1 MANQSVLELAVNVG
15 RWDAGLKKAK
25 QSLDNFTQASGGI
38 QQALEKDSQKMQQFV
53 RMMGNMESTAKTA
66 KGQMNDYKGTIEQLT
81 MQYNRMTDAQKKS
94 VGQDYLNTIDQIKQK
109 YQAVNEE
116 IQEMNRSLNQV
127 KPGSIGGGGDLGGS
141 MTMASF
147 KGNVYAYAAEKGAEA
162 LNMLK
167 DKITDVL
174 KESMKM
180 SMEAEGIRIAYE
192 RLGRPDLMDKLKE
205 ATHGTVTELELMKQA
220 VKFNDFRLSLDDMG
234 AMLAFAQQK
243 AKDTG
248 QSIDFM
254 VDSIVTGLGR
264 QSKQILDNLGI
275 SAAEIGE
282 KMKTSGDMTKAV
294 AEIIREQMSKSGDYI
309 ETSMDRAAKAAVAV
323 RDEMLTLG
331 DQMRET
337 FGTGSIEELSSM
349 LELRLIKD
357 LESLVDTVG
366 DLSTGFGILGTD
378 AGKSLK
384 AIADVAYVVVRE
396 FLMWQTGLFEIVRL
410 ISGISGDSDKK
421 VGSIA
426 KNIQSIATGYA
437 NAYGNANVL
446 PEFVVTGQKGGNK
459 KGGGSS
465 NTPKQEQTEMQQNQ
479 QTINTLT
486 QEYVR
491 LGKQATEEAEKRRE
505 VIRDEI
511 RQLEKQNGLL
521 RLYAEN
527 AQGRLMGGSV
537 QTTGL
542 ASSDFKG
549 FASAAEVKITGLSDD
564 AKKKLAEA
572 NKDSGNQ
579 KTMAEGLSQLT
590 GSVGSI
596 VSGLDALGIEVP
608 EELTAVVNT
617 LSGISSILSGIS
629 GVVSAIETIVI
640 AKALLAGGGIV
651 PHAAGGYAVP
661 GNHYSGD
668 LTPIMANAG
677 ELVLNKAQQGNLASQ
692 LEGDRGK
699 LRMNATLKGQDILLS
714 LDRTL
719 QSTGKELAV
728 WG

>member
-1 MANQSVLELAVNVG
+1 MAADVITRFKLETTQFDSKL
-15 RWDAGLKKAK
+15 RDAAKSLQDIAHQAELGGKDFNNFSKKAIDAAR
-25 QSLDNFTQASGGI
+25 SLGTIKSGANNTKDKLKDLVGSFNDAAKAYNSLSETAKKGEFG
-38 QQALEKDSQKMQQFV
+38 QALSASLQKLQQ
-53 RMMGNMESTAKTA
+53 
-66 KGQMNDYKGTIEQLT
+66 D
-81 MQYNRMTDAQKKS
+81 
-94 VGQDYLNTIDQIKQK
+94 IKQTK
-109 YQAVNEE
+109 EE
-116 IQEMNRSLNQV
+116 LYSLNNTSNG
-127 KPGSIGGGGDLGGS
+127 KGGDLGGS

-294 AEIIREQMSKSGDYI
+294 AEIIREQMSKSGGYI
-309 ETSMDRAAKAAVAV
+309 ETSMDRAAQAAVAV
-323 RDEMLTLG
+323 QDEMLKLG

-366 DLSTGFGILGTD
+366 DLSTGFGILGID
-378 AGKSLK
+378 AGKSLQD
-384 AIADVAYVVVRE
+384 IANIAYVVVRE

-446 PEFVVTGQKGGNK
+446 PEFVVTGK
-459 KGGGSS
+459 KGGGRSGGGS
-465 NTPKQEQTEMQQNQ
+465 GKTPKQEQTEMQQNQ

-491 LGKQATEEAEKRRE
+491 LGKQATEDAEKRRE
-505 VIRDEI
+505 AIRDEI

-549 FASAAEVKITGLSDD
+549 FASATEVKITGLSDD

-699 LRMNATLKGQDILLS
+699 LRLNATLKGQDILLS

>member
-25 QSLDNFTQASGGI
+25 QSLDSFTQASGGI

-53 RMMGNMESTAKTA
+53 RMMGNVESTAKTA
-66 KGQMNDYKGTIEQLT
+66 KGQMNDYKGAIEQLT

-116 IQEMNRSLNQV
+116 IREMNRSLNQV
-127 KPGSIGGGGDLGGS
+127 EPESIGKGGDLGGL
-141 MTMASF
+141 MTKSSF

-248 QSIDFM
+248 QSIDYM

-294 AEIIREQMSKSGDYI
+294 AEIIREQMDKSGGYI
-309 ETSMDRAAKAAVAV
+309 ETSMDRAAQAAVAV
-323 RDEMLTLG
+323 QNEMLKLG

-446 PEFVVTGQKGGNK
+446 PDFVVTGKQGGK
-459 KGGGSS
+459 KNGGRSGGSS
-465 NTPKQEQTEMQQNQ
+465 KSGTDRIAFDPNKAALAAVRADETVTGSEVWMS
-479 QTINTLT
+479 LT
-486 QEYVR
+486 QHAQQADDSLER
-491 LGKQATEEAEKRRE
+491 LTDAFDALNKSEGMDPNKRKTGE
-505 VIRDEI
+505 GGNEI
-511 RQLEKQNGLL
+511 LRQ
-521 RLYAEN
+521 RLDQLN
-527 AQGRLMGGSV
+527 K
-537 QTTGL
+537 
-542 ASSDFKG
+542 F
-549 FASAAEVKITGLSDD
+549 
-564 AKKKLAEA
+564 
-572 NKDSGNQ
+572 NKDF
-579 KTMAEGLSQLT
+579 SQVI
-590 GSVGSI
+590 GGIGSI
-596 VSGLDALGIEVP
+596 ASGIEQMGIKLP
-608 EELTAVVNT
+608 EEIGQVLNV
-617 LSGISSILSGIS
+617 LQGISSIMSGIS
-629 GVVSAIETIVI
+629 AIASLILVATQVTAGTSAVKAIPVI
-640 AKALLAGGGIV
+640 GWALARGGIV
-651 PHAAGGYAVP
+651 HAAGGYQVP
-661 GNHYSGD
+661 GNNYSGD
-668 LTPIMANAG
+668 MVPAMLNSGEMVLSRQQQNILAGTLEGNGLQNMKLSAVARGEDLYLVMNRFTRRSGKG
-677 ELVLNKAQQGNLASQ
+677 ELVTWK
-692 LEGDRGK
+692 
-699 LRMNATLKGQDILLS
+699 
-714 LDRTL
+714 
-719 QSTGKELAV
+719 
-728 WG
+728 

>member
-25 QSLDNFTQASGGI
+25 QSLDSFTQASGGI

-94 VGQDYLNTIDQIKQK
+94 VGQDYLNTIDQLKQK

-116 IQEMNRSLNQV
+116 IREMNRSLNQV
-127 KPGSIGGGGDLGGS
+127 KPESIGGGSDLGGS

-396 FLMWQTGLFEIVRL
+396 ILMWETGLFEIVRL
-410 ISGISGDSDKK
+410 ISAISGDSDKK

-426 KNIQSIATGYA
+426 KNIQSVANGYA

-446 PEFVVTGQKGGNK
+446 PEFVVTGK
-459 KGGGSS
+459 KGGGRSGGSS
-465 NTPKQEQTEMQQNQ
+465 GKSGTDRIAFDPNKAALAAVKADETATGSEVWMS
-479 QTINTLT
+479 LT
-486 QEYVR
+486 QHAQQADDSLER
-491 LGKQATEEAEKRRE
+491 LTDAFDALNKSEGMDPNKRKTGE
-505 VIRDEI
+505 GGNEI
-511 RQLEKQNGLL
+511 LRQ
-521 RLYAEN
+521 RLDQLN
-527 AQGRLMGGSV
+527 K
-537 QTTGL
+537 
-542 ASSDFKG
+542 F
-549 FASAAEVKITGLSDD
+549 
-564 AKKKLAEA
+564 
-572 NKDSGNQ
+572 NKDF
-579 KTMAEGLSQLT
+579 SQVI
-590 GSVGSI
+590 GGIGSI
-596 VSGLDALGIEVP
+596 ASGIEQMGIKLP
-608 EELTAVVNT
+608 EEIGQVLNV
-617 LSGISSILSGIS
+617 LQGISSIMSGIS
-629 GVVSAIETIVI
+629 AIASLILVATQVTAGTSAVKAIPVI
-640 AKALLAGGGIV
+640 GWALARGGIV
-651 PHAAGGYAVP
+651 HAAGGYQVP
-661 GNHYSGD
+661 GNNYSCD
-668 LTPIMANAG
+668 MVPAMLNSG
-677 ELVLNKAQQGNLASQ
+677 ELVLNKAQVGNLASQ
-692 LEGDRGK
+692 LNGSGLQNLHLEAVVEGEQIHLVQNRFLRRSGRG
-699 LRMNATLKGQDILLS
+699 
-714 LDRTL
+714 
-719 QSTGKELAV
+719 ELV
-728 WG
+728 TWK

>member
-1 MANQSVLELAVNVG
+1 MAADVITRFKLETTQFDSKL
-15 RWDAGLKKAK
+15 RDAAKSLQDIAHQAELGGKDFNNFSKKAIDAAR
-25 QSLDNFTQASGGI
+25 SLGTIKSGANNTKDKLKDLVGSFNDAAKAYNSLSETAKKGEFG
-38 QQALEKDSQKMQQFV
+38 QALSASLQKLQQ
-53 RMMGNMESTAKTA
+53 
-66 KGQMNDYKGTIEQLT
+66 D
-81 MQYNRMTDAQKKS
+81 
-94 VGQDYLNTIDQIKQK
+94 IKQTK
-109 YQAVNEE
+109 EE
-116 IQEMNRSLNQV
+116 LYSLNNSSNG
-127 KPGSIGGGGDLGGS
+127 KGSGLGGS

-220 VKFNDFRLSLDDMG
+220 VKFNNFRLSLDDMG

-248 QSIDFM
+248 QSIDYM

-294 AEIIREQMSKSGDYI
+294 AEIIREQMAKSGDYI

-410 ISGISGDSDKK
+410 ISAISGDSDKK

-446 PEFVVTGQKGGNK
+446 PEFVVTGK
-459 KGGGSS
+459 KGGGRSGGGSS
-465 NTPKQEQTEMQQNQ
+465 GKTPKQEQTEMQQNQ

-491 LGKQATEEAEKRRE
+491 LGEQTTEEAEKRRE
-505 VIRDEI
+505 AIREEI
-511 RQLEKQNGLL
+511 HLLEQRNGLL
-521 RLYAEN
+521 KLYAEN

-549 FASAAEVKITGLSDD
+549 FASATEVKITGLSDD

-579 KTMAEGLSQLT
+579 KAMAEGLSQLT

-651 PHAAGGYAVP
+651 PHAAGGYPVP

-699 LRMNATLKGQDILLS
+699 LRLNATLKGQDILLS
-714 LDRTL
+714 IDRTL

>member
-25 QSLDNFTQASGGI
+25 QSLDSFTQASGGI

-94 VGQDYLNTIDQIKQK
+94 VGQDYLNTIDQLKQK

-116 IQEMNRSLNQV
+116 IREMNRSLNQV
-127 KPGSIGGGGDLGGS
+127 KPESIGGGSDLGGS

-396 FLMWQTGLFEIVRL
+396 ILMWETGLFEIVRL
-410 ISGISGDSDKK
+410 ISAISGDSDKK

-426 KNIQSIATGYA
+426 KNIQSVANGYA

-446 PEFVVTGQKGGNK
+446 PEFVVTGK
-459 KGGGSS
+459 KGGGRSGGSS
-465 NTPKQEQTEMQQNQ
+465 GKSGTDRIAFDPNKAALAAVKADETATGSEVWMS
-479 QTINTLT
+479 LT
-486 QEYVR
+486 QHAQQADDSLER
-491 LGKQATEEAEKRRE
+491 LTDAFDALNKSEGMDPNKRKTGE
-505 VIRDEI
+505 GGNEI
-511 RQLEKQNGLL
+511 LRQ
-521 RLYAEN
+521 RLDQLN
-527 AQGRLMGGSV
+527 K
-537 QTTGL
+537 
-542 ASSDFKG
+542 F
-549 FASAAEVKITGLSDD
+549 
-564 AKKKLAEA
+564 
-572 NKDSGNQ
+572 NKDF
-579 KTMAEGLSQLT
+579 SQVI
-590 GSVGSI
+590 GGIGSI
-596 VSGLDALGIEVP
+596 ASGIEQMGIKLP
-608 EELTAVVNT
+608 EEIGQVLNV
-617 LSGISSILSGIS
+617 LQGISSIMSGIS
-629 GVVSAIETIVI
+629 AIASLILVATQVTAGTSAVKAIPVI
-640 AKALLAGGGIV
+640 GWALARGGIV
-651 PHAAGGYAVP
+651 HAAGGYQVP
-661 GNHYSGD
+661 GNNYSGD
-668 LTPIMANAG
+668 MVPAMLNSG
-677 ELVLNKAQQGNLASQ
+677 EMVLNKAQVGNLASQ
-692 LEGDRGK
+692 LNGSGLQNLHLEAVVEGEQIHLVQNRFLRRSGRG
-699 LRMNATLKGQDILLS
+699 
-714 LDRTL
+714 
-719 QSTGKELAV
+719 ELV
-728 WG
+728 TWK

>member
-1 MANQSVLELAVNVG
+1 MADSIVRLKVESSEYDAKLKRAAEGLSRYANECRKVGGTLEVVEKDTLDYVKAIGQMETTSNTATGKLKEMEKVFVELSVQYKNLTKE
-15 RWDAGLKKAK
+15 
-25 QSLDNFTQASGGI
+25 
-38 QQALEKDSQKMQQFV
+38 EKDSPFGKALASSLDQL
-53 RMMGNMESTAKTA
+53 KTRINDSKGKIDEA
-66 KGQMNDYKGTIEQLT
+66 KGAISGSDGLTGALDGLAGKFGMSTKTLGIWGAALGAGKIALDVAKDAFFKNEEQLDT
-81 MQYNRMTDAQKKS
+81 WSRVVEASQSAYSGFLDA
-94 VGQDYLNTIDQIKQK
+94 LNTGDISGYLERIGQITSAAQAAYNALDALNTYNAFNQINVEKRRTGMTESIADYRSGQGSKEDVKAAGEAYQK
-109 YQAVNEE
+109 ELRERQKLERKAYLEAVKK
-116 IQEMNRSLNQV
+116 V
-127 KPGSIGGGGDLGGS
+127 
-141 MTMASF
+141 
-147 KGNVYAYAAEKGAEA
+147 AAERGVSGNDLITA
-162 LNMLK
+162 L
-167 DKITDVL
+167 
-174 KESMKM
+174 SG
-180 SMEAEGIRIAYE
+180 SYGSYE
-192 RLGRPDLMDKLKE
+192 
-205 ATHGTVTELELMKQA
+205 
-220 VKFNDFRLSLDDMG
+220 
-234 AMLAFAQQK
+234 
-243 AKDTG
+243 
-248 QSIDFM
+248 
-254 VDSIVTGLGR
+254 
-264 QSKQILDNLGI
+264 
-275 SAAEIGE
+275 
-282 KMKTSGDMTKAV
+282 
-294 AEIIREQMSKSGDYI
+294 
-309 ETSMDRAAKAAVAV
+309 
-323 RDEMLTLG
+323 
-331 DQMRET
+331 
-337 FGTGSIEELSSM
+337 
-349 LELRLIKD
+349 
-357 LESLVDTVG
+357 
-366 DLSTGFGILGTD
+366 
-378 AGKSLK
+378 SLK
-384 AIADVAYVVVRE
+384 AIPA
-396 FLMWQTGLFEIVRL
+396 
-410 ISGISGDSDKK
+410 SGRRT
-421 VGSIA
+421 V
-426 KNIQSIATGYA
+426 N
-437 NAYGNANVL
+437 YG
-446 PEFVVTGQKGGNK
+446 GGMFG
-459 KGGGSS
+459 GGGSYEVEVPVGRQEELGAALRRLNDTELQS
-465 NTPKQEQTEMQQNQ
+465 LQALGAQAERTGNEIAQVDRQLARVLNGRQPGSGGGGGRSGGGSGKTPKQEQTEMQQNQ

-491 LGKQATEEAEKRRE
+491 LGEQTTEEAEKRRE
-505 VIRDEI
+505 AIREEI
-511 RQLEKQNGLL
+511 HLLEERNGLL
-521 RLYAEN
+521 KLYAEN

-699 LRMNATLKGQDILLS
+699 LRLNATLKGQDILLS

>member
-1 MANQSVLELAVNVG
+1 MAADVITRFKLETTQFDSKL
-15 RWDAGLKKAK
+15 RDAAKSLQEIAHQAELGGKDFNNFSKKAIDAAR
-25 QSLDNFTQASGGI
+25 SLGTIKSGANNTKDKLKDLVGSFNDAAKAYNSLSETAKKGEFG
-38 QQALEKDSQKMQQFV
+38 QALSASLQKLQQ
-53 RMMGNMESTAKTA
+53 
-66 KGQMNDYKGTIEQLT
+66 D
-81 MQYNRMTDAQKKS
+81 
-94 VGQDYLNTIDQIKQK
+94 IKQTK
-109 YQAVNEE
+109 EE
-116 IQEMNRSLNQV
+116 LYSLNNSSNG
-127 KPGSIGGGGDLGGS
+127 KGGDLGGS

-294 AEIIREQMSKSGDYI
+294 AEIIREQMAKSGDYI

-396 FLMWQTGLFEIVRL
+396 ILMWETGLFEIVRL
-410 ISGISGDSDKK
+410 ISAISGDSDKK

-426 KNIQSIATGYA
+426 KNIQSVATGYA

-446 PEFVVTGQKGGNK
+446 PEFVVTGK
-459 KGGGSS
+459 KGGGRSGGGSKSGTDRIAFDPNKAALAVVKADETATGSS
-465 NTPKQEQTEMQQNQ
+465 LWQS
-479 QTINTLT
+479 LT
-486 QEYVR
+486 QNVSY
-491 LGKQATEEAEKRRE
+491 LN
-505 VIRDEI
+505 DEI
-511 RQLEKQNGLL
+511 SESGDSFKNLTKWTDKFDPTKTGKKNNPFLHYDDDGKATVKLNEI
-521 RLYAEN
+521 
-527 AQGRLMGGSV
+527 MGGI
-537 QTTGL
+537 
-542 ASSDFKG
+542 SSG
-549 FASAAEVKITGLSDD
+549 IG
-564 AKKKLAEA
+564 
-572 NKDSGNQ
+572 Q
-579 KTMAEGLSQLT
+579 M
-590 GSVGSI
+590 
-596 VSGLDALGIEVP
+596 VSGIEALGVEIP
-608 EELTAVVNT
+608 EGIKKALNAMQ
-617 LSGISSILSGIS
+617 GISSILTGIATT
-629 GVVSAIETIVI
+629 VLAIEAITGADAII
-640 AKALLAGGGIV
+640 PFARGGMIKAFSGTLVGTT
-651 PHAAGGYAVP
+651 
-661 GNHYSGD
+661 YSGD
-668 LTPIMANAG
+668 QLRGIDQSGQLYGLNAG
-677 ELVLNKAQQGNLASQ
+677 EVVLNRAQVGNLASQ
-692 LEGDRGK
+692 LNGSGLQNLHLEAVVEGEQIHLVQNRFLRRSGRG
-699 LRMNATLKGQDILLS
+699 
-714 LDRTL
+714 
-719 QSTGKELAV
+719 ELV
-728 WG
+728 TWK

>member
-1 MANQSVLELAVNVG
+1 MADSIVRLKVESSEYDAKLKRAAEGLSRYANECRKVGGTMEVVEKDTLDYVKAIGQMETTSNTATGKLKEMEKVFVELSVQYKNLTKE
-15 RWDAGLKKAK
+15 
-25 QSLDNFTQASGGI
+25 
-38 QQALEKDSQKMQQFV
+38 EKDSPFGKALASSLDQLKA
-53 RMMGNMESTAKTA
+53 RISDSKGKIDEA
-66 KGQMNDYKGTIEQLT
+66 KGAISGSDGLTGALDGLAGKFGMSTKTLGIWGAALGAGKIALDVAKDAFFKNEEQLDT
-81 MQYNRMTDAQKKS
+81 WSRVVEASQSAYSGFLDA
-94 VGQDYLNTIDQIKQK
+94 LNTGDISGYLERIGQITSAAQAAYNALDALNTYNAFNQINVEKRRTGMTESIADYRSGQGSKEDVKAAGEAYQK
-109 YQAVNEE
+109 ELRERQKLERKAYLEAVKK
-116 IQEMNRSLNQV
+116 V
-127 KPGSIGGGGDLGGS
+127 
-141 MTMASF
+141 
-147 KGNVYAYAAEKGAEA
+147 AAERGVSGNDLITA
-162 LNMLK
+162 L
-167 DKITDVL
+167 
-174 KESMKM
+174 SG
-180 SMEAEGIRIAYE
+180 SYGSYE
-192 RLGRPDLMDKLKE
+192 
-205 ATHGTVTELELMKQA
+205 
-220 VKFNDFRLSLDDMG
+220 
-234 AMLAFAQQK
+234 
-243 AKDTG
+243 
-248 QSIDFM
+248 
-254 VDSIVTGLGR
+254 
-264 QSKQILDNLGI
+264 
-275 SAAEIGE
+275 
-282 KMKTSGDMTKAV
+282 
-294 AEIIREQMSKSGDYI
+294 
-309 ETSMDRAAKAAVAV
+309 
-323 RDEMLTLG
+323 
-331 DQMRET
+331 
-337 FGTGSIEELSSM
+337 
-349 LELRLIKD
+349 
-357 LESLVDTVG
+357 
-366 DLSTGFGILGTD
+366 
-378 AGKSLK
+378 SLK
-384 AIADVAYVVVRE
+384 AIPA
-396 FLMWQTGLFEIVRL
+396 
-410 ISGISGDSDKK
+410 SGRRT
-421 VGSIA
+421 V
-426 KNIQSIATGYA
+426 N
-437 NAYGNANVL
+437 YG
-446 PEFVVTGQKGGNK
+446 GGMFG
-459 KGGGSS
+459 GGGSYEVEMPVGRQEELGAALRRLNDTELQS
-465 NTPKQEQTEMQQNQ
+465 LQALGAQAERTGNEIAQVDRQLARVLNGRQPGSGGGGGRSGGSSGKTPKQEQTEMQQNQ

-491 LGKQATEEAEKRRE
+491 LAEHTTEEAEKRRE
-505 VIRDEI
+505 AIREEI
-511 RQLEKQNGLL
+511 HLLEKRNGLL
-521 RLYAEN
+521 KLYAEN

-699 LRMNATLKGQDILLS
+699 LRLNATLKGQDILLS

>member
-127 KPGSIGGGGDLGGS
+127 KPESIGGGADLGGS

-248 QSIDFM
+248 QSIDYM

-282 KMKTSGDMTKAV
+282 KMKESGDMTKAV
-294 AEIIREQMSKSGDYI
+294 AEIIREQMAKSGDYI

-396 FLMWQTGLFEIVRL
+396 ILMWETGLFEIVRL
-410 ISGISGDSDKK
+410 ISWISGDSDKK
-421 VGSIA
+421 VGNIA

-446 PEFVVTGQKGGNK
+446 PEFVVTGQNGGNK

-465 NTPKQEQTEMQQNQ
+465 KSGTDRIAFDPNKAALAAVRADETATGSSLWQSLMQNVSYL
-479 QTINTLT
+479 NDELSESGDSFKNLT
-486 QEYVR
+486 KWTDKFDPTKM
-491 LGKQATEEAEKRRE
+491 GKKNNPFLHYDDDGKATVKLN
-505 VIRDEI
+505 EI
-511 RQLEKQNGLL
+511 
-521 RLYAEN
+521 
-527 AQGRLMGGSV
+527 MGGI
-537 QTTGL
+537 
-542 ASSDFKG
+542 SSG
-549 FASAAEVKITGLSDD
+549 IG
-564 AKKKLAEA
+564 
-572 NKDSGNQ
+572 Q
-579 KTMAEGLSQLT
+579 M
-590 GSVGSI
+590 
-596 VSGLDALGIEVP
+596 VSGIEALGIEIP
-608 EELTAVVNT
+608 EGLKKA
-617 LSGISSILSGIS
+617 LSAMQGISSILTGIATT
-629 GVVSAIETIVI
+629 VLAIEAISTADTFIPF
-640 AKALLAGGGIV
+640 ARGGIV

-668 LTPIMANAG
+668 VTPILANSGEMVLSRQQQNILAGTLEGNGLQNMKLSAVARGEDLYLVMNRFTRRSGKG
-677 ELVLNKAQQGNLASQ
+677 ELVTWK
-692 LEGDRGK
+692 
-699 LRMNATLKGQDILLS
+699 
-714 LDRTL
+714 
-719 QSTGKELAV
+719 
-728 WG
+728 

>member
-25 QSLDNFTQASGGI
+25 QSLDSFTQASGGI

-94 VGQDYLNTIDQIKQK
+94 VGQDYLNTIDQLKQK

-116 IQEMNRSLNQV
+116 IREMNRSLNQV
-127 KPGSIGGGGDLGGS
+127 KPESIGKGGDLGGS

-248 QSIDFM
+248 QSIDYM

-294 AEIIREQMSKSGDYI
+294 AEIIREQMSKSGGYI

-323 RDEMLTLG
+323 QNEMLTLG

-410 ISGISGDSDKK
+410 ISAISGDSDKK

-426 KNIQSIATGYA
+426 KNIQSIANGYA

-446 PEFVVTGQKGGNK
+446 PEFVVTGKQGGK
-459 KGGGSS
+459 KNGGRSGGSS
-465 NTPKQEQTEMQQNQ
+465 KSGTDRIAFDPNKAALAAVRADETVTGSEVWMS
-479 QTINTLT
+479 LT
-486 QEYVR
+486 QHAQQADDSLER
-491 LGKQATEEAEKRRE
+491 LTDAFDALNKSEGMDPNKR
-505 VIRDEI
+505 
-511 RQLEKQNGLL
+511 K
-521 RLYAEN
+521 
-527 AQGRLMGGSV
+527 
-537 QTTGL
+537 TGEG
-542 ASSDFKG
+542 SSDILRQRLDQLNKF
-549 FASAAEVKITGLSDD
+549 
-564 AKKKLAEA
+564 
-572 NKDSGNQ
+572 NKDF
-579 KTMAEGLSQLT
+579 SQVI
-590 GSVGSI
+590 GGIGSI
-596 VSGLDALGIEVP
+596 ASGIEQMGIKLP
-608 EELTAVVNT
+608 EEIGQVLNV
-617 LSGISSILSGIS
+617 LQGISSIMSGIS
-629 GVVSAIETIVI
+629 AIASLILVATQVTAGTSAVKAIPVI
-640 AKALLAGGGIV
+640 GWALARGGIV
-651 PHAAGGYAVP
+651 HAAGGYQVP
-661 GNHYSGD
+661 GNNYSGD
-668 LTPIMANAG
+668 MVPAMLNSGEMVLSRQQQNILAGTLEGNGLQNMKLSAVARGEDLYLVMNRFTRRSGKG
-677 ELVLNKAQQGNLASQ
+677 ELVTWK
-692 LEGDRGK
+692 
-699 LRMNATLKGQDILLS
+699 
-714 LDRTL
+714 
-719 QSTGKELAV
+719 
-728 WG
+728 

>member
-1 MANQSVLELAVNVG
+1 MADSIVRLKVESSEYDAKLKRAAEGLSRYANECRKVGGTMEVVEKDTLDYVKAIGQMETTSNTATGKLKEMEKVFVELSVQYKNLTKE
-15 RWDAGLKKAK
+15 
-25 QSLDNFTQASGGI
+25 
-38 QQALEKDSQKMQQFV
+38 EKDSPFGKALASSLDQL
-53 RMMGNMESTAKTA
+53 KTRINDSKGKIDEA
-66 KGQMNDYKGTIEQLT
+66 KGAISGSDGLTGALDGLAGKFGMSTKTLGIWGAALGAGKIALDVAKDAFFKNEEQLDT
-81 MQYNRMTDAQKKS
+81 WSRVVEASQSAYSGFLDA
-94 VGQDYLNTIDQIKQK
+94 LNTGDISGYLERIGQITSAAQAAYNALDALNTYNAFNQINVEKRRTGMTESIADYRSGQGSKEDVKAAGEAYQK
-109 YQAVNEE
+109 ELRERQKLERKAYLEAVKK
-116 IQEMNRSLNQV
+116 V
-127 KPGSIGGGGDLGGS
+127 
-141 MTMASF
+141 
-147 KGNVYAYAAEKGAEA
+147 AAERGVSGNDLITA
-162 LNMLK
+162 L
-167 DKITDVL
+167 
-174 KESMKM
+174 SG
-180 SMEAEGIRIAYE
+180 SYGSYE
-192 RLGRPDLMDKLKE
+192 
-205 ATHGTVTELELMKQA
+205 
-220 VKFNDFRLSLDDMG
+220 
-234 AMLAFAQQK
+234 
-243 AKDTG
+243 
-248 QSIDFM
+248 
-254 VDSIVTGLGR
+254 
-264 QSKQILDNLGI
+264 
-275 SAAEIGE
+275 
-282 KMKTSGDMTKAV
+282 
-294 AEIIREQMSKSGDYI
+294 
-309 ETSMDRAAKAAVAV
+309 
-323 RDEMLTLG
+323 
-331 DQMRET
+331 
-337 FGTGSIEELSSM
+337 
-349 LELRLIKD
+349 
-357 LESLVDTVG
+357 
-366 DLSTGFGILGTD
+366 
-378 AGKSLK
+378 SLK
-384 AIADVAYVVVRE
+384 AIPA
-396 FLMWQTGLFEIVRL
+396 
-410 ISGISGDSDKK
+410 SGRRT
-421 VGSIA
+421 V
-426 KNIQSIATGYA
+426 N
-437 NAYGNANVL
+437 YG
-446 PEFVVTGQKGGNK
+446 GGMFG
-459 KGGGSS
+459 GGGSYEVEVPVGRQEELGAALRRLNDTELQS
-465 NTPKQEQTEMQQNQ
+465 LQALGAQAERTGNEIAQVDRQLARVLNGRQPGSGGGGGRSGGSGKTPKQEQTEMQQNQ

-491 LGKQATEEAEKRRE
+491 LGEQTTEEAEKRRE
-505 VIRDEI
+505 AIREEI
-511 RQLEKQNGLL
+511 HLLEERNGLL
-521 RLYAEN
+521 KLYAEN

-699 LRMNATLKGQDILLS
+699 LRLNATLKGQDILLS

>member
-1 MANQSVLELAVNVG
+1 
-15 RWDAGLKKAK
+15 
-25 QSLDNFTQASGGI
+25 
-38 QQALEKDSQKMQQFV
+38 
-53 RMMGNMESTAKTA
+53 
-66 KGQMNDYKGTIEQLT
+66 
-81 MQYNRMTDAQKKS
+81 
-94 VGQDYLNTIDQIKQK
+94 
-109 YQAVNEE
+109 
-116 IQEMNRSLNQV
+116 
-127 KPGSIGGGGDLGGS
+127 
-141 MTMASF
+141 
-147 KGNVYAYAAEKGAEA
+147 
-162 LNMLK
+162 
-167 DKITDVL
+167 
-174 KESMKM
+174 
-180 SMEAEGIRIAYE
+180 
-192 RLGRPDLMDKLKE
+192 
-205 ATHGTVTELELMKQA
+205 
-220 VKFNDFRLSLDDMG
+220 
-234 AMLAFAQQK
+234 
-243 AKDTG
+243 
-248 QSIDFM
+248 
-254 VDSIVTGLGR
+254 
-264 QSKQILDNLGI
+264 
-275 SAAEIGE
+275 
-282 KMKTSGDMTKAV
+282 
-294 AEIIREQMSKSGDYI
+294 
-309 ETSMDRAAKAAVAV
+309 
-323 RDEMLTLG
+323 
-331 DQMRET
+331 
-337 FGTGSIEELSSM
+337 
-349 LELRLIKD
+349 
-357 LESLVDTVG
+357 
-366 DLSTGFGILGTD
+366 
-378 AGKSLK
+378 
-384 AIADVAYVVVRE
+384 
-396 FLMWQTGLFEIVRL
+396 
-410 ISGISGDSDKK
+410 
-421 VGSIA
+421 
-426 KNIQSIATGYA
+426 
-437 NAYGNANVL
+437 
-446 PEFVVTGQKGGNK
+446 
-459 KGGGSS
+459 
-465 NTPKQEQTEMQQNQ
+465 MQQNQ